1 LRDFRPAPPAL
12 RRPIARPA
20 AEVEPPPPP
29 PPQAPPLPFSYMG
42 KLAEGNTTTV
52 FLTTGDRNLVV
63 RPGDVI
69 DNNYRLEE
77 VTDTTVVLTYLP
89 LTVKQ
94 TIPIGAK

>member
-1 LRDFRPAPPAL
+1 
-12 RRPIARPA
+12 
-20 AEVEPPPPP
+20 
-29 PPQAPPLPFSYMG
+29 
-42 KLAEGNTTTV
+42 V